1 MSIKNKFAT
10 AVATAS
16 LLAGLFG
23 SAFVP
28 AARAAIA
35 AGVADYTVTCTG
47 EDTNSQSG
55 LPDADEL
62 GGATTDTDGACN
74 FLATVT
80 PVVQVV
86 VNAMD
91 DTDDGDWTFTVD
103 GSTIKSVA
111 QGAVDG
117 EGGTVNSIT
126 VDPSDYL
133 SATVNFTGDA
143 GDDQGFTLNVTLNK
157 LVAGDSATLTVTNSD
172 DVDVIEV
179 TVDAIAASLKNKV
192 SATYSTL
199 SIAIGGTSF
208 IDDGDIADDQLYVM
222 AEDID
227 VVGNSTGEIQVDVE
241 TVYDADPVTWPLIT
255 AEVSGDLLVAATTAA
270 TCNAVTSGEYE
281 KTATAL
287 ADGENTICLVTEN
300 GDETDAGAATLSI
313 TAGGV
318 ELADYDINIL
328 GYVTDIVATKGM
340 EHFAVGGALDGS
352 ASLYP
357 AKLVY
362 KDSAG
367 QNLNTLCLAADE
379 VCASI
384 DDEYDEVVT
393 WKLNP
398 ATGTFSTSARIDV
411 GDTPN
416 FGAGTSADGY
426 VSYNDVCNGADSGD
440 VHGIRATYVNE
451 ASDTVTEEWT
461 VKCTDSDG
469 IITKIEAEKLSAAP
483 GSDVEILYTVTDSE
497 GLACG
502 YGCQVT
508 SDADITV
515 TLSPDGSDATNEMR
529 EGDGSTLEADDFDDA
544 VIELTIVDG
553 SGYMEVQ
560 VPSTAGNYAFILD
573 YADTGDGETELSVT
587 IRITATNVAAAPT
600 SQTLTAGSK
609 KLKATANFG
618 YSAANA
624 KIAFTLERSNGT
636 VKTYYRKANAAGVAS
651 FVLRFRGTF
660 EVTASF
666 GDYITETVILKK

>member
-1 MSIKNKFAT
+1 LTLNKFAAGKDAT
-10 AVATAS
+10 ITVENSEGDDTVVATISSIAS
-16 LLAGLFG
+16 
-23 SAFVP
+23 
-28 AARAAIA
+28 
-35 AGVADYTVTCTG
+35 
-47 EDTNSQSG
+47 
-55 LPDADEL
+55 
-62 GGATTDTDGACN
+62 
-74 FLATVT
+74 
-80 PVVQVV
+80 
-86 VNAMD
+86 
-91 DTDDGDWTFTVD
+91 
-103 GSTIKSVA
+103 
-111 QGAVDG
+111 
-117 EGGTVNSIT
+117 
-126 VDPSDYL
+126 
-133 SATVNFTGDA
+133 
-143 GDDQGFTLNVTLNK
+143 
-157 LVAGDSATLTVTNSD
+157 
-172 DVDVIEV
+172 
-179 TVDAIAASLKNKV
+179 SLKNKV
-192 SATYSTL
+192 SATYSALT
-199 SIAIGGTSF
+199 IDVGTTSF

-227 VVGNSTGEIQVDVE
+227 VVGASVGEIQVDVE
-241 TVYDADPVTWPLIT
+241 TVYNADPVTWPLIT
-255 AEVSGDLLVAATTAA
+255 AEVSGDLLVAATDAGD
-270 TCNAVTSGEYE
+270 CDLVTSGEYE

-287 ADGENTICLVTEN
+287 ADGTNTVCLVTEN
-300 GDETDAGAATLSI
+300 GDETDAGAATLTI

-328 GYVTDIVATKGM
+328 GYATDMVATKGM

-367 QNLNTLCLAADE
+367 QNLNTLCLAAAE
-379 VCASI
+379 VCTSI
-384 DDEYDEVVT
+384 DVEYDDVVT

-411 GDTPN
+411 GDLPN

-461 VKCTDSDG
+461 IKCTDNEG

-483 GSDVEILYTVTDSE
+483 GSDVEILYTITDSE

-573 YADTGDGETELSVT
+573 YADTGDGVTELSVT

-600 SQTLTAGSK
+600 SQTLTAGPK

-666 GDYITETVILKK
+666 GDYITDTVILKK

>member
-1 MSIKNKFAT
+1 MSIKNKLVT
-10 AVATAS
+10 AVTTAG

-35 AGVADYTVTCTG
+35 EGVAEYAATCTG
-47 EDTNSQSG
+47 EDTNSESG
-55 LPDADEL
+55 LPTAAEL
-62 GGATTDTDGACN
+62 GDAVTDTDGTCN

-86 VNAMD
+86 LTAVD
-91 DTDDGDWTFTVD
+91 DVDDGDWTFTVD
-103 GSTIKSVA
+103 GATIKSVS
-111 QGAVDG
+111 QGAADAA
-117 EGGTVNSIT
+117 GGTVNSIT

-133 SATVNFTGDA
+133 SATANFTGDD
-143 GDDQGFTLNVTLNK
+143 GDDQGFTLNVTMNK
-157 LVAGDSATLTVTNSD
+157 LVAGKSATLTVTNSD

-179 TVDAIAASLKNKV
+179 TVEAIAASLKNKV

-199 SIAIGGTSF
+199 SIAIPGTSF
-208 IDDGDIADDQLYVM
+208 IDDADIADDELYVM

-227 VVGNSTGEIQVDVE
+227 VVGASTGEIQVDVE
-241 TVYDADPVTWPLIT
+241 TVYNANPVTWPLIT

-270 TCNAVTSGEYE
+270 DCDLVTSGEYE

-300 GDETDAGAATLSI
+300 GDETDAGAATLTI

-318 ELADYDINIL
+318 ELADYDITIL

-340 EHFAVGGALDGS
+340 QHFAVGGALDGS
-352 ASLYP
+352 ATLYP
-357 AKLVY
+357 AKLTY

-367 QNLNTLCLAADE
+367 GNLNTLCAKAAE
-379 VCASI
+379 VCGI
-384 DDEYDEVVT
+384 DTDYDDVVT

-398 ATGTFSTSARIDV
+398 GTGTFSTSARIDV

-440 VHGIRATYVNE
+440 VHGIRGSYVNE
-451 ASDTVTEEWT
+451 ADDTVTEEWT
-461 VKCTDSDG
+461 VVCTDNEG
-469 IITKIEAEKLSAAP
+469 IITKIAGEATSAAP
-483 GSDVEILYTVTDSE
+483 GAEVDVLYTITDSE
-497 GLACG
+497 GRACG

-508 SDADITV
+508 SDGDITV
-515 TLSPDGSDATNEMR
+515 TLQPATGAAASELRASDGTALIAS
-529 EGDGSTLEADDFDDA
+529 DFDDA
-544 VIELTIVDG
+544 VVELTIVDG
-553 SGYMEVQ
+553 SGAVTVEM
-560 VPSTAGNYAFILD
+560 PTTAGNYAFVID
-573 YADTGDGETELSVT
+573 YADIGDGATEGSWTVRFT
-587 IRITATNVAAAPT
+587 VTNVAAAPT
-600 SQTLTAGSK
+600 SQNLTAGSK
-609 KLKATANFG
+609 KLTATADFG
-618 YSAANA
+618 YSAAGT

-636 VKTYYRKANAAGVAS
+636 VKTYYRKANADGVAK
-651 FVLRFRGTF
+651 FTLRFRGTY

-666 GDYITETVILKK
+666 GDYITDTVILKK

>member
-1 MSIKNKFAT
+1 VSIKNKLVT
-10 AVATAS
+10 AVTTAG

-35 AGVADYTVTCTG
+35 EGVADYTVTCTG
-47 EDTNSQSG
+47 EDTNSESG
-55 LPDADEL
+55 LPTAVEL
-62 GGATTDTDGACN
+62 GDAVTDTDGTCN

-86 VNAMD
+86 LSKVD
-91 DTDDGDWTFTVD
+91 DVDDGDWTFTVD
-103 GSTIKSVA
+103 GTTIKSVS
-111 QGAVDG
+111 QGAADG

-143 GDDQGFTLNVTLNK
+143 GDDQGFTLNVTMNK
-157 LVAGDSATLTVTNSD
+157 LVAGKSATLTVTNSD

-179 TVDAIAASLKNKV
+179 TVEAIAASLKNKV

-199 SIAIGGTSF
+199 SIAIPGTSF
-208 IDDGDIADDQLYVM
+208 IDDADIADDELYVM

-227 VVGNSTGEIQVDVE
+227 AVGASTGEIQVDVE
-241 TVYDADPVTWPLIT
+241 TVYNADPATWPLIT

-300 GDETDAGAATLSI
+300 GDETDAGAATLTI

-318 ELADYDINIL
+318 ELADYDITIL

-340 EHFAVGGALDGS
+340 QHFAVGGALDGS

-357 AKLVY
+357 AKLTY

-367 QNLNTLCLAADE
+367 GNLNTLCAKAAE
-379 VCASI
+379 VCDI
-384 DDEYDEVVT
+384 DTDYDDVVT

-411 GDTPN
+411 GDAPN

-440 VHGIRATYVNE
+440 VHGIRGSYVNE
-451 ASDTVTEEWT
+451 ADDTVTEEWT
-461 VKCTDSDG
+461 VVCTDNEG
-469 IITKIEAEKLSAAP
+469 IITKIAGEAATAAP
-483 GSDVEILYTVTDSE
+483 GAEVDVLYTITDSE
-497 GLACG
+497 GRACG

-508 SDADITV
+508 SDGDITV
-515 TLSPDGSDATNEMR
+515 TLQPATGAAASELRASDGTELVAS
-529 EGDGSTLEADDFDDA
+529 DFDDA
-544 VIELTIVDG
+544 VVELTIVDG
-553 SGYMEVQ
+553 SGAVTVEM
-560 VPSTAGNYAFILD
+560 PTTAGNYAFVID
-573 YADTGDGETELSVT
+573 YADIGDGVKEGSWTVRFT
-587 IRITATNVAAAPT
+587 VTNVAAAPA
-600 SQTLTAGSK
+600 SQNLTAGPK
-609 KLKATANFG
+609 KLIATADFG
-618 YSAANA
+618 YSAAGA
-624 KIAFTLERSNGT
+624 KVAFTLERSNGT
-636 VKTYYRKANAAGVAS
+636 VKTYYRKANADGVAK
-651 FVLRFRGTF
+651 FTLRFRGTY

-666 GDYITETVILKK
+666 GDYITDTVILKK

>member
-1 MSIKNKFAT
+1 VSIKKKLVT
-10 AVATAS
+10 AVTTAG

-35 AGVADYTVTCTG
+35 EGVANYTVTCTG
-47 EDTNSQSG
+47 EDTNSESG
-55 LPDADEL
+55 LPANAEL
-62 GGATTDTDGACN
+62 GDATTDTDGTCN

-91 DTDDGDWTFTVD
+91 DVDDGDWTFTVD

-111 QGAVDG
+111 QGAADG
-117 EGGTVNSIT
+117 QGGTINSIT
-126 VDPSDYL
+126 VNPSDYL

-143 GDDQGFTLNVTLNK
+143 GNDQGFTLNVTLNK

-172 DVDVIEV
+172 AVDVIEV
-179 TVDAIAASLKNKV
+179 TVEAIAASQKNKV

-199 SIAIGGTSF
+199 TIAVGGTSF

-227 VVGNSTGEIQVDVE
+227 VVGASTGEIQVDVE
-241 TVYDADPVTWPLIT
+241 TVYNADPVTWPLIV
-255 AEVSGDLLVAATTAA
+255 AEVTGDLLVAATTAA
-270 TCNAVTSGEYE
+270 TCDAVTSGEYE

-287 ADGENTICLVTEN
+287 ADGENTVCLVTEN
-300 GDETDAGAATLSI
+300 GDETDAGAATLTI

-367 QNLNTLCLAADE
+367 QNLNTLCLAAVE

-384 DDEYDEVVT
+384 DDEYDEIVT
-393 WKLNP
+393 WKLDP

-411 GDTPN
+411 GDTPD

-426 VSYNDVCNGADSGD
+426 VSYNDVCNGAESGD

-461 VKCTDSDG
+461 VKCTDNEG
-469 IITKIEAEKLSAAP
+469 IITKIAGEAASAAP
-483 GSDVEILYTVTDSE
+483 GAEVDVLYTVTDSE

-508 SDADITV
+508 SDEDITV
-515 TLSPDGSDATNEMR
+515 TLQPATGQAATEIRASDGTALVAS
-529 EGDGSTLEADDFDDA
+529 DFDDA
-544 VIELTIVDG
+544 VVELTIVDG
-553 SGYMEVQ
+553 AGSVTVDM
-560 VPSTAGNYAFILD
+560 PTTAGNYAFVID
-573 YADTGDGETELSVT
+573 YADIGDGETEGSWTVRVT
-587 IRITATNVAAAPT
+587 VTNVAAAPT
-600 SQTLTAGSK
+600 SQALTAGPK
-609 KLKATANFG
+609 KLKATADFG
-618 YSAANA
+618 ISAAGA
-624 KIAFTLERSNGT
+624 KIAFTLEKSNGT
-636 VKTYYRKANAAGVAS
+636 VKTYYRKANASGVAT
-651 FVLRFRGTF
+651 FTLRFRGTF

-666 GDYITETVILKK
+666 GDYITDTVILKK